1 MIDISLSREFHRTTS
16 RIITPPSTTSTFQAL
31 CSINDS
37 KPPAAADVELLVL
50 VSVRLSVVVVIVVST
65 SFSNKAVTPGG
76 DIVTVAVTG
85 GLYTVNRQSGNGSP

>member
-16 RIITPPSTTSTFQAL
+16 RIITPSTTSSFQAL
-31 CSINDS
+31 YSINDS

-65 SFSNKAVTPGG
+65 SFSNKIVTPGG
-76 DIVTVAVTG
+76 DVVTVAVTR